1 MDFKAR
7 LYDRKRPDVGIAE
20 INKALTELL
29 SNNVTINKNV
39 EKINITAQSLDKN
52 YHEFKELVEAILT
65 VIIGTLETNDFAQSY
80 HNQLDTDVSTL
91 GYIKESELD
100 ADVSSLGYIKEGE
113 LDTAVSALGYIKEG
127 QLDTGVSSLGYIKES
142 ELESWL
148 TEHGYQPQQ

>member
-7 LYDRKRPDVGIAE
+7 LYDRKRPDVAIAE
-20 INKALTELL
+20 INKILSELL

-39 EKINITAQSLDKN
+39 EKIIITAQSLNKD
-52 YHEFKELVEAILT
+52 YYDFKELVEAILT

-80 HNQLDTDVSTL
+80 HNQLDTDVSSL
-91 GYIKESELD
+91 GYIKESDLD
-100 ADVSSLGYIKEGE
+100 A
-113 LDTAVSALGYIKEG
+113 AVSA
-127 QLDTGVSSLGYIKES
+127 LGYIKES

>member
-1 MDFKAR
+1 MDFKAK
-7 LYDRKRPDVGIAE
+7 LYDRKRPDVAIAE
-20 INKALTELL
+20 INKVLSELL

-39 EKINITAQSLDKN
+39 EKIIVTAQSLDKN
-52 YHEFKELVEAILT
+52 YYDFKELVEAILT

-80 HNQLDTDVSTL
+80 HNQLDTDVSAL
-91 GYIKESELD
+91 GYIKES
-100 ADVSSLGYIKEGE
+100 E

-127 QLDTGVSSLGYIKES
+127 DLDTAVSALGYIKKS